1 MKTLKVLKYF
11 IAFIILANNQLVVN
25 SQTYY
30 PLVDTNKVWSN
41 LIQATSPPM
50 TSETNFIKFSGDTVI
65 GLNTYNKVL
74 QSNDSQQ
81 TIWTLIGFIRED
93 ITHKV
98 YYLKIPNTAE
108 SILYDFGANIGET
121 IHVGGEYGID
131 LVVSAIDSVYIY
143 DRYRKRLWVGG
154 VEQWIDGIGSICGV
168 MESGTFYQ
176 VGGINRLLCYYE
188 NDTLKFLNPDFND
201 CYISTGNIDATTKD
215 NFYFE
220 IYPNPPDDILYLKT
234 NLVNNVSVQFY
245 DVLENNI
252 LNKTIKNED
261 HLYLDKSIFR
271 SGIYLYYVKNNG
283 IIVKTGKL
291 AIQ

>member
-11 IAFIILANNQLVVN
+11 IAFIILANIQLVVN

-50 TSETNFIKFSGDTVI
+50 TSETNFIKFSGDTII
-65 GLNTYNKVL
+65 GLNSYKNVF
-74 QSNDSQQ
+74 QSDDSQHA
-81 TIWTLIGFIRED
+81 IWTLIGFIRED

-98 YYLKIPNTAE
+98 YYYKIQDTAE
-108 SILYDFGANIGET
+108 RILYDFGANIGDT

-131 LVVSAIDSVYIY
+131 LVISSIDSVYIF
-143 DRYRKRLWVGG
+143 DRYRKRLWAWD
-154 VEQWIDGIGSICGV
+154 EPWIVGIGSICGV

-176 VGGINRLLCYYE
+176 VGGINRLLCFYE
-188 NDTLKFLNPDFND
+188 NDTLKFLNPDFNS
-201 CYISTGNIDATTKD
+201 CYISNVNIDATTKD

-220 IYPNPPDDILYLKT
+220 LYPNPPDELLYFKT
-234 NLVNNVSVQFY
+234 NLLNNVTLQFY
-245 DVLENNI
+245 NVLGNNI
-252 LNKTIKNED
+252 LFKNIKNED
-261 HLYLDKSIFR
+261 HLYLDKSIFH
-271 SGIYLYYVKNNG
+271 SGIYFYHVYNNG

-291 AIQ
+291 VIQ